1 MNLNLCVNCMSDMGE
16 ASICPKCGY
25 DEHTSTQSGSF
36 IKRRTILNGRYIV
49 GNAMGQGG
57 FGITYIGFDM
67 LLNTKVAIKE
77 YFPMGSSVRNN
88 DVTGNTVQWT
98 TSEFAEFDWKAGC
111 EKFITEAQKMAKLN
125 SVAGIVSV
133 HDTFYENETSYIV
146 MDYVEG
152 VTLKK
157 YLLNNGL
164 ISHEKIVSLFSP
176 LLKSLAKAHKNGL
189 IHRDISPD
197 NIMINEDG
205 ELMLL
210 DLGAAKDLNINNNEV
225 SMPVMKMGFSPAE
238 QYITKGDIGPWTD
251 VYAMCAT
258 IYYCL
263 YGKVPPDSMERLMS
277 DELAFPATAFGKLPD
292 NIISTLQN
300 GLACRKED
308 RIQTMSELLD
318 GFEGKIKFEKKQ
330 SVQGINNMQPVAN
343 AVQPTVPS
351 MNYNMQPVNNVIQPT
366 VPAMNYNMQPMNNAI
381 QPTVPAMSY
390 SRPPVNNAVQQT
402 APSMN
407 YNMQPVNNA
416 VRPAVPAMNNM
427 QSGYGAPQGYPTTKG
442 GKKKGLIIGIAIAV
456 IVLIICFASGVFSG
470 RNGKYVCDDYT
481 SEGLYMT
488 LEVHGSDFTLTVT
501 ESGETSTS
509 KGTIKFSG
517 DDVTLS
523 AAGETLSGT
532 YNKSNKTIT
541 IEGLTFKK
549 E

>member
-98 TSEFAEFDWKAGC
+98 SSEFADFDWKAGC

-258 IYYCL
+258 IYFCL

-330 SVQGINNMQPVAN
+330 SVPGINNMQPVAN

-390 SRPPVNNAVQQT
+390 NTPRVNNVIQPT
-402 APSMN
+402 AP
-407 YNMQPVNNA
+407 
-416 VRPAVPAMNNM
+416 AMPNM
-427 QSGYGAPQGYPTTKG
+427 QSGYGYPQGYPAPKR
-442 GKKKGLIIGIAIAV
+442 GKKKGLIIGIAIAAL
-456 IVLIICFASGVFSG
+456 VLIICFATGVFSSK
-470 RNGKYVCDDYT
+470 NGKYVCNDYA
-481 SEGLYMT
+481 SSGMYMSI
-488 LEVHGSDFTLTVT
+488 EVDGSDFTLTVT
-501 ESGETSTS
+501 EDGETSTS
-509 KGTIKFSG
+509 SGTIKFKG
-517 DDVTLS
+517 DSVVLS
-523 AAGETLSGT
+523 AAGETLEGT
-532 YNKSNKTIT
+532 YDKSNKTIT